1 MRICC
6 VHQGHE
12 LYGSDRSFV
21 ETVQALRNA
30 YPKATIEVVLPATGP
45 IVAPLRATGAAIVIE
60 PLWILRRRNLLRL
73 ATLGVATFPFA
84 VWRAARRFRASD
96 LVYINT
102 SVVADY
108 IVAARWFPGRAI
120 LHVHEIAEGP
130 VRRVLRFLA
139 QWSRARVI
147 FNSQATRQAFA
158 PGAKLKTTVVY
169 NGIAG
174 PAAPEPLSFFG
185 TRPLRLLMLGRIS
198 RIKGQEVLLEALM
211 RLPAEVRDRLEVKIV
226 GNAYKDEGREA
237 ALARLVQDS
246 GLAGR
251 VTLLPFQADPAP
263 LYRWADVVVVPSRLP
278 ESLGRVAIEAMAYG
292 RPALVSGIGGLREVV
307 EDGVTGWVVPPA
319 RADLLADKL
328 RAIVEHPAD
337 WAAYPGEARARYE
350 RLFTEAA
357 AARAIAATVDE
368 MLGTARA
375 PGESARGARVIT
387 P

>member
-21 ETVQALRNA
+21 ETVKALRGA
-30 YPKATIEVVLPATGP
+30 YPKAAIEVVLPAPGP
-45 IVAPLRATGAAIVIE
+45 LVALLRLAGATVVIE
-60 PLWILRRRNLLRL
+60 PLWVLRRRNLLRL
-73 ATLGVATFPFA
+73 ATLGLATFPFA
-84 VWRAARRFRASD
+84 VWRAARRFRAND

-130 VRRVLRFLA
+130 VRRLLRLLA
-139 QWSRARVI
+139 HWSSPRVI
-147 FNSQATRQAFA
+147 FNSEATRKAFA
-158 PGAKLKTTVVY
+158 PGAKLKTAVVY
-169 NGIAG
+169 NGISG
-174 PAAPEPLSFFG
+174 PAAPEPLSYFG

-198 RIKGQEVLLEALM
+198 RIKGQEVLLEALT
-211 RLPAEVRDRLEVKIV
+211 RLPAEVRDRLELKIV

-246 GLAGR
+246 GLAR
-251 VTLLPFQADPAP
+251 QVTLLPFQADPAP
-263 LYRWADVVVVPSRLP
+263 LYCWADVVVVPSRLP

-292 RPALVSGIGGLREVV
+292 RPALVSAIGGLTEVV

-328 RAIVEHPAD
+328 RAIIERPAD
-337 WAAYPGEARARYE
+337 WALYPLAARARYE
-350 RLFTEAA
+350 RLFTEAGA
-357 AARAIAATVDE
+357 AGAITATVDE
-368 MLGTARA
+368 MLGADRRLTATA
-375 PGESARGARVIT
+375 SGARVIT